1 MIGLR
6 EDLKT
11 RLFAVEEAVKKEKD
25 KINRDLADRWEYLS
39 ALEKEHRALKED
51 LKKEGYI

>member
-1 MIGLR
+1 MIYLR
-6 EDLKT
+6 EDLKM